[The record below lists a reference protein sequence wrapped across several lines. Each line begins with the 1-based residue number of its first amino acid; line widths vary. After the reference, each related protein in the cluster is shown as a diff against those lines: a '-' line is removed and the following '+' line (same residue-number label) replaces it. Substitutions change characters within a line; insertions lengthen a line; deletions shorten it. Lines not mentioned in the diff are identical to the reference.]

1 MEDIQ
6 AEKEAFNKFISKETY
21 NPRDTLNRAKDTHYN
36 RMKSMGAKNLSNGD
50 ARKTSNFEA
59 KRGPSVDYRRSAYDN
74 SRNHP
79 ITRIQDLTFKLE
91 QPKIVS
97 YKR

>member
-1 MEDIQ
+1 
-6 AEKEAFNKFISKETY
+6 
-21 NPRDTLNRAKDTHYN
+21 
-36 RMKSMGAKNLSNGD
+36 MGAKNLSNGD